1 MKTLIQLFLF
11 LTIIILSFFFYKNY
25 FAVNNTKEKLTI
37 SNEKFEISNKTEK
50 SEIINSNK
58 KEDINEKTKSKSTE
72 KGKTA
77 NSSIQNLSYKVKLPD
92 NKEYEII
99 ANSSELSYKNN
110 AEIILMNNV
119 VARFIDK
126 DNKIIRIEADEAV
139 FNNENFNTSFK
150 KNIKIKYLNNII
162 TSNKLSYNF
171 ETSELLISENIIY
184 KGFHGTIIADN
195 ILINILSKDI
205 NVFMNN
211 SEDKIK
217 IESN

>member
-11 LTIIILSFFFYKNY
+11 STIIILGFFFYKNY
-25 FAVNNTKEKLTI
+25 LDINNNRSGLII

-50 SEIINSNK
+50 SEIIDVNNK
-58 KEDINEKTKSKSTE
+58 EKINEEIKSKTKEKNEKT
-72 KGKTA
+72 

-92 NKEYEII
+92 NNEYEIV
-99 ANSSELSYKNN
+99 ANSSELRYKNN
-110 AEIILMNNV
+110 QEIILMNNV

-126 DNKIIRIEADEAV
+126 DNKIIKIEADEAI
-139 FNNENFNTSFK
+139 FNNGNYNTNFN
-150 KNIKIKYLNNII
+150 KNIKIEYLDNII

-171 ETSELLISENIIY
+171 ETSEILIRENIIY

-211 SEDKIK
+211 SKDKIK
-217 IESN
+217 IVSN